1 MLNGALFGIIAE
13 AGECVLVM
21 TEEVDKG
28 EFLRSRLTRHEVQRR
43 LLIMAGTL
51 GNVAPEARQ
60 LMPELPWD
68 GWATLARDLH
78 ARNPE
83 ADELLW
89 FAVTSLAPATMMWIE
104 VYHNNQPQLFTF
116 TA

>member
-1 MLNGALFGIIAE
+1 MLNGALFGIIE
-13 AGECVLVM
+13 QAGECVLVM

-43 LLIMAGTL
+43 LLIMAGSL
-51 GNVAPEARQ
+51 GNVAPDERAQ
-60 LMPELPWD
+60 MPEMPWD
-68 GWATLARDLH
+68 GWATVARDLH
-78 ARNPE
+78 KGNPE

-89 FAVTSLAPATMMWIE
+89 FAVTALAPATMMWIE
-104 VYHNNQPQLFTF
+104 VYRKNQPELFSF